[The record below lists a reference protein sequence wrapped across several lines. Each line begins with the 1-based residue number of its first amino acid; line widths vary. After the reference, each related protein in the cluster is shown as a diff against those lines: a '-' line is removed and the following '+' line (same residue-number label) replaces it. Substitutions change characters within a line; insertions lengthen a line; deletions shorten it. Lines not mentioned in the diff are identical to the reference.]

1 MKLIGSKQEQDFR
14 KELAASNITLS
25 QDDKKIAL
33 LEVLKATFGEIRTAY
48 ILNWT
53 PEQNED
59 IYIILV
65 GLDKVA
71 KVEISRINCFEAPVI
86 EIFMLKDFKKG
97 LSKIFQIKLAVAIDL
112 AKKDIENSS
121 KKY

>member
-14 KELAASNITLS
+14 KVLAASNIILA
-25 QDDKKIAL
+25 QGDKEIAL
-33 LEVLKATFGEIRTAY
+33 LAVLRGIFGEVKTAY

-53 PEQNED
+53 PEQGED

-71 KVEISRINCFEAPVI
+71 KVEISRNNLLDAPNI
-86 EIFMLKDFKKG
+86 ETFMLKDFKKG
-97 LSKIFQIKLAVAIDL
+97 LSKAFQIKLAVAIDL
-112 AKKDIENSS
+112 AKADLENSN
-121 KKY
+121 KQ